1 MTTTPRRRTDPTPE
15 QRAAFRAFVRRHHP
29 DVGGDPETFRRGV
42 AAFRTL
48 GIVEGA
54 RLVDVDAAGATDPSR
69 RGDRARFAPSDDDPR
84 LDAPITAVS
93 GAPLHRVGR
102 AGARIWRHH
111 PWYRS
116 GRVV

>member
-1 MTTTPRRRTDPTPE
+1 MSTTPPRSPRPGPTPE

-42 AAFRTL
+42 AAFRAL
-48 GIVEGA
+48 GVVEE
-54 RLVDVDAAGATDPSR
+54 TDPSR
-69 RGDRARFAPSDDDPR
+69 FGDRARFAPADDDPR

-93 GAPLHRVGR
+93 GTPLHRVGR